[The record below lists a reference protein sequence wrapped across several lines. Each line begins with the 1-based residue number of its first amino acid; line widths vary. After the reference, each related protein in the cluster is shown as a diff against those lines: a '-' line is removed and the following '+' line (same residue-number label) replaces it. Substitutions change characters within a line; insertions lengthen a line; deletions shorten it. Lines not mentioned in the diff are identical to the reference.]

1 MPQYSPSPALA
12 QPASSVTSPQ
22 RPQPFAPSQPT
33 AGQLTQQSSFNVQPV
48 PNQALSVDR
57 SKYPDLASTPLS
69 AQERFHES
77 IEEHIPIAVSDDG
90 YADFTEEKFPNPAL
104 PVSAPSVSPGGSAV
118 RNRDTLAA
126 QNGLG
131 ASVYS
136 TAFEAFP
143 QQALPKDLEQLLN
156 SLSKEKL
163 KTLFLDTFTL
173 LTMRPPREF
182 RTSNEVLSQFL
193 KRSHSEINT
202 RQCKYIGQ
210 TINGFPNGK
219 GFIKN
224 NNGTSYA
231 GEFFNGEAEGT
242 GTFEQPSGVRFTGD
256 FSKGL
261 RNGLGTMFIDKIDDR
276 ESVMFYGSFK
286 NDKRAGPG
294 VTTYKNGDMIFAMFE
309 NDKEDGI
316 SLWVSSDR
324 SEVRIL
330 NLKQGKPLCKRKV
343 LKLVNREQKSR
354 STSRTPTA
362 AWPSPANQTPSSPI
376 R

>member
-12 QPASSVTSPQ
+12 QPGSSVTSPQ
-22 RPQPFAPSQPT
+22 RPQPFVPTQSQP
-33 AGQLTQQSSFNVQPV
+33 GQPTQQPSFNVQPV
-48 PNQALSVDR
+48 PNQALSADR

-193 KRSHSEINT
+193 KKSGMESRIKQSAVLEQWANLVGPEIGAAT
-202 RQCKYIGQ
+202 R
-210 TINGFPNGK
+210 
-219 GFIKN
+219 
-224 NNGTSYA
+224 A
-231 GEFFNGEAEGT
+231 
-242 GTFEQPSGVRFTGD
+242 
-256 FSKGL
+256 L
-261 RNGLGTMFIDKIDDR
+261 
-276 ESVMFYGSFK
+276 SVMAAARAASPSRRTSAGSGSEHS
-286 NDKRAGPG
+286 NMVSTVVVKRAGDRGLHGAPHHIVDEARTVDNEPEIG
-294 VTTYKNGDMIFAMFE
+294 TSRPTTLHPCESESWEPRA
-309 NDKEDGI
+309 
-316 SLWVSSDR
+316 R
-324 SEVRIL
+324 SERRWWRR
-330 NLKQGKPLCKRKV
+330 C
-343 LKLVNREQKSR
+343 
-354 STSRTPTA
+354 RTPPIS
-362 AWPSPANQTPSSPI
+362 PSPPV
-376 R
+376 